1 MAQKYPNDY
10 QGVVATSPVL
20 AWYYAHL
27 ADNKLRDKLVTGFLD
42 AKAIK
47 LVADRTRASCDTDDG
62 LADGVISKYLSCKND
77 VESLRCAAGQTTGCL
92 SGAQI
97 EAVNALREP
106 YTMNVSM
113 PYGVTRFPG
122 FGVTGD
128 EDGSPFQW
136 SFYPIGS
143 VAPSAVLPPG
153 RGFEAGR
160 GAILNFGAFLV
171 RHTIVGDEAFNP
183 YQFDP
188 ATHANRVQYLAGLFE
203 ANDPDLTAFAAR
215 GGKLIIIHPSADN
228 ATPLTVSAD
237 YYRAVVARMGQST
250 ADSMFRLYVGPGG
263 SHTLGAH
270 YADRCA
276 NASGRLGA
284 QG

>member
-1 MAQKYPNDY
+1 
-10 QGVVATSPVL
+10 
-20 AWYYAHL
+20 
-27 ADNKLRDKLVTGFLD
+27 
-42 AKAIK
+42 
-47 LVADRTRASCDTDDG
+47 
-62 LADGVISKYLSCKND
+62 
-77 VESLRCAAGQTTGCL
+77 
-92 SGAQI
+92 
-97 EAVNALREP
+97 
-106 YTMNVSM
+106 MNVSM

-203 ANDPDLTAFAAR
+203 ANRP
-215 GGKLIIIHPSADN
+215 
-228 ATPLTVSAD
+228 
-237 YYRAVVARMGQST
+237 
-250 ADSMFRLYVGPGG
+250 G
-263 SHTLGAH
+263 SHGVRRSRRQ
-270 YADRCA
+270 ADR
-276 NASGRLGA
+276 RFTPPPTTRHR
-284 QG
+284 